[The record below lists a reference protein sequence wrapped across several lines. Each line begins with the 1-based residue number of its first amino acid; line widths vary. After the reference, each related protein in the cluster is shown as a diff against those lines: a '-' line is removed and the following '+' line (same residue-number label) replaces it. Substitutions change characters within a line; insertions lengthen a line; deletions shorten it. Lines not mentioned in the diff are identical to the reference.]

1 MIYKL
6 FNILFLLVLLFILC
20 FSCSTEKDTFLNKT
34 YHNTTA
40 KFNGYFNANE
50 IIKEAMLQYKLGK
63 KENYNEIL
71 SIFHY
76 ANKEESKALYPA
88 MDTAVAKCEVVISRH
103 SMPSEKSRGNR
114 NTEWCKWIDDNWIT
128 IGWAQFYKRDFE
140 GAMEK
145 FKYIE
150 KQYHTE
156 SIYYNAIYWKAK
168 TLIEIEDYFSAEELL
183 LDLII
188 RKEELDELAEDDKSS
203 LKQRLLKI
211 KPNKKSKTKKK
222 SKELKTSHVE
232 FPKNL
237 LSSIYPSLADLYIR
251 NNEKVKAI
259 EYLEKA
265 IETKQKRETKTR
277 LIFILAQLYHEIGD
291 EKASD
296 LYAEVVKRNP
306 NYEMAF
312 QAKIKRALSFS
323 GNDNKSIVNQLIKM
337 LRDDKNIEFYDQIY
351 YALAD
356 ISLRENNKKQGIE
369 YLELSV
375 NSSTKNNL
383 QKTKS
388 FIRLAGLYYDE
399 NNYRKAHYYYDSTMA
414 VIPKEHESYSDINS
428 INKTLV
434 ELVDYL
440 DLIQEKD
447 SILNLCKLPEKDLI
461 GVINKII
468 DKKIEQQIE
477 DREKKENNMNI
488 VLNQNAKTNAGG
500 NLFIWDNNLR
510 SVGFNDFRSVWGS
523 RSLEDNWRRSEKSS
537 VISEDNLNASTE
549 DSIQKASLT
558 VDYYLTQLPC
568 DKQDQLQ
575 ALQDTLIKSLYGTGN
590 IYIHK
595 LNNKPEAISIF
606 TRLTDE
612 FLPKPLAVA
621 ALYQLYLIYKSD
633 KNITLSN
640 KCKKNILDNYPKSE
654 FAKLILDPNY
664 LKKQENLFK
673 KQKKEYALIYS
684 IFENENY
691 YKTIKEVKSKLKD
704 STNSCFC
711 KYSYINAIS
720 HGKLYARTD
729 SLFAFEDA
737 LVHTVNNCNNTPY
750 YSYTRNTLD
759 KIRNTLSIQS
769 AENKENS
776 FIYESKQV
784 HNFVVYY
791 PEKSGNIN
799 QSKNKISNFN
809 KSSFSTKG
817 YKTSNSFL
825 NEKDQFILVKQF
837 KSMAEAMDYYLA
849 FKVNEKQ
856 VKEIKEKHQ
865 FFVISEKNLAVIYLE
880 KNLEDYVKFFNKNY
894 LNL

>member
-1 MIYKL
+1 M
-6 FNILFLLVLLFILC
+6 F
-20 FSCSTEKDTFLNKT
+20 FSCSTEKDAFLNKA

-63 KENYNEIL
+63 KENYNQIL

-103 SMPSEKSRGNR
+103 SMPSSKSRGNR

-150 KQYHTE
+150 NQYYTK
-156 SIYYNAIYWKAK
+156 SIYYDAIYWKAK

-183 LDLII
+183 LDLIVK
-188 RKEELDELAEDDKSS
+188 KEELDELLEENKSS
-203 LKQRLLKI
+203 LKEKFSKYKLKY
-211 KPNKKSKTKKK
+211 KSKKK
-222 SKELKTSHVE
+222 SKNLKKE
-232 FPKNL
+232 PAKFPKNL

-251 NNEKVKAI
+251 NNEKLKAI

-265 IETKQKRETKTR
+265 IAVKQKRQTKTR

-291 EKASD
+291 KKASD

-323 GNDNKSIVNQLIKM
+323 GDDNKSIVNQLIKM
-337 LRDDKNIEFYDQIY
+337 LRDDKNIDFFDQIY
-351 YALAD
+351 YALGD
-356 ISLRENNKKQGIE
+356 ISLREDDKKQGIE

-375 NSSTKNNL
+375 NSSTSNNS

-388 FIRLAGLYYDE
+388 FIRLAGSYYKE
-399 NNYRKAHYYYDSTMA
+399 NNYRKSHYYYDSTMA
-414 VIPKEHESYSDINS
+414 VISKEHERYSDINS

-440 DLIQEKD
+440 DVIQDND

-468 DKKIEQQIE
+468 DKKIEEQIE
-477 DREKKENNMNI
+477 AQEKEENNSNNA
-488 VLNQNAKTNAGG
+488 LNQNERSSVGG
-500 NLFIWDNNLR
+500 NLFIWDNNLKG
-510 SVGFNDFRSVWGS
+510 VGFNDFRSVWGQ
-523 RSLEDNWRRSEKSS
+523 RSLEDDWRRSEKSS
-537 VISEDNLNASTE
+537 VVADDNPNALNE
-549 DSIQKASLT
+549 DSIKKAFLT
-558 VDYYLTQLPC
+558 VDYYLAQLPC
-568 DKQDQLQ
+568 DNQEQLQ
-575 ALQDTLIKSLYGTGN
+575 LIEDTLIKSLYGIGI

-595 LNNKPEAISIF
+595 LNNKQKAITIF
-606 TRLTDE
+606 TRITDE

-621 ALYQLYLIYKSD
+621 ALYQLYLIYQSD
-633 KNITLSN
+633 KSSTLAN
-640 KCKKNILDNYPKSE
+640 KCKNSILDNYPKSE
-654 FAKLILDPNY
+654 FAQLILDPNY

-673 KQKKEYALIYS
+673 IEKKEYALIYS
-684 IFENENY
+684 IFENGNY
-691 YKTIKEVKSKLKD
+691 YKTIKEVKSKLND

-720 HGKLYARTD
+720 YGKLFARTD
-729 SLFAFEDA
+729 SLFAFENA
-737 LVHTVNNCNNTPY
+737 LVHTVNNCKNTPY

-769 AENKENS
+769 AKIGESS
-776 FIYESKQV
+776 FIYNSKQV
-784 HNFVVYY
+784 HTFIVYY

-799 QSKNKISNFN
+799 QGKNKISNFN
-809 KSSFSTKG
+809 KASFSKKG

-825 NEKDQFILVKQF
+825 NEKDQFILVKHFQ
-837 KSMAEAMDYYLA
+837 SMDEAMDYYLA
-849 FKVNEKQ
+849 FKVNKTQ
-856 VKEIKEKHQ
+856 VKDVKDKHQ
-865 FFVISEKNLAVIYLE
+865 FFIISEKNLSALYLE
-880 KNLEDYVKFFNKNY
+880 KKLDDYVKFFNKNY

>member
-1 MIYKL
+1 MT
-6 FNILFLLVLLFILC
+6 LLIFIIC
-20 FSCSTEKDTFLNKT
+20 FSCSTEKDTFLNKA

-71 SIFHY
+71 PVFHY

-103 SMPSEKSRGNR
+103 SMPSEKIRANR

-150 KQYHTE
+150 NQYYTQ
-156 SIYYNAIYWKAK
+156 SIYYDAIYWKAK
-168 TLIEIEDYFSAEELL
+168 TLIEIEDYITAEEILL
-183 LDLII
+183 ELIKK
-188 RKEELDELAEDDKSS
+188 KEEFDELTEENKSS
-203 LKQRLLKI
+203 LKQKLLE
-211 KPNKKSKTKKK
+211 NKKQGKKK
-222 SKELKTSHVE
+222 KKKKVKTIEIDPVE
-232 FPKNL
+232 FPKKL
-237 LSSIYPSLADLYIR
+237 LRDIYSSLADLYIR
-251 NNEKVKAI
+251 NNEKLKAI
-259 EYLEKA
+259 EFLEKA
-265 IETKQKRETKTR
+265 IDVKQKRETKTR
-277 LIFILAQLYHEIGD
+277 LIFILAQLHHEIGD
-291 EKASD
+291 KKASD

-323 GNDNKSIVNQLIKM
+323 GDDNKSIINQLLKM
-337 LRDDKNIEFYDQIY
+337 LKDDKNIEFFDQIY

-356 ISLRENNKKQGIE
+356 IYLRENNRKQGIE

-414 VIPKEHESYSDINS
+414 VISKDHEKYSDINS
-428 INKTLV
+428 KNKTLV

-447 SILNLCKLPEKDLI
+447 SILNLCKLPEKELI

-468 DKKIEQQIE
+468 DEKIEQQIKDIE
-477 DREKKENNMNI
+477 AQENIANTFTS
-488 VLNQNAKTNAGG
+488 QNESQSNVG
-500 NLFIWDNNLR
+500 NLFIWDSKLR
-510 SVGFNDFRSVWGS
+510 GVGFNDFRSFWGT

-537 VISEDNLNASTE
+537 VITEDSKKTLKE

-558 VDYYLTQLPC
+558 VDYYLSQLPC
-568 DKQDQLQ
+568 DKQEQLQ
-575 ALQDTLIKSLYGTGN
+575 IIQDTLMKSLYETGI

-595 LNNKPEAISIF
+595 LNNKPKAIKIF
-606 TRLTDE
+606 TRLTEE

-621 ALYQLYLIYKSD
+621 ALYQLYLIYKAD
-633 KNITLSN
+633 KNFTLAN
-640 KCKKNILDNYPKSE
+640 KCKNNILDNYPKSE

-673 KQKKEYALIYS
+673 TQKKEYALIYS
-684 IFENENY
+684 LFENENY
-691 YKTIKEVKSKLKD
+691 YKTIQQVKPKLND

-720 HGKLYARTD
+720 YGKLYARTD
-729 SLFAFEDA
+729 SLFAFENA
-737 LVHTVNNCNNTPY
+737 LAHTVNNCKNTPY

-759 KIRNTLSIQS
+759 NIRNSLSIES
-769 AENKENS
+769 AKDGGSS
-776 FIYESKQV
+776 FIYDSKQV
-784 HNFVVYY
+784 HSFVVYY

-799 QSKNKISNFN
+799 QGKNKISNFN
-809 KSSFSTKG
+809 KASFSTKG

-825 NEKDQFILVKQF
+825 NEKDQFILVKHF
-837 KSMAEAMDYYLA
+837 KSMAEVMDYYLA
-849 FKVNEKQ
+849 FKVNKIQ
-856 VKEIKEKHQ
+856 VKDIKEKHQ
-865 FFVISEKNLAVIYLE
+865 FFVITEKNLSALYLE
-880 KNLEDYVKFFNKNY
+880 KNLEEYIKFFNKNY